1 MEYLKGI
8 CEWFVQCFNAV
19 PENLVTGIYTGM
31 VILVFRLI
39 SNKIIEYNQRVRM
52 WCEKIIRIWNS
63 QPEIRET
70 YQIIP
75 SPEYVFPRRRRSNN
89 RRRENDGNEVLVVL
103 LFLGIIGT
111 IWLKENH
118 EKVQLIFYSSSIIYM
133 GLSVFFVTLSAF
145 KNKIQSSTLK
155 FSLFSTIVSMYI
167 IYSAN
172 ILPMLILQI
181 PNDFNL
187 INLITK
193 PNDYWPSF
201 YVFMGLVIA
210 VLEIIVIALMLI
222 RTIAVKIDTIMK
234 IKLIQRIIFST
245 KWLERVKVMITL
257 LVILTIASYLLTSGI
272 FIELV
277 LKL

>member
-8 CEWFVQCFNAV
+8 CEWFVQCFKAV

-31 VILVFRLI
+31 VFLVFRLI
-39 SNKIIEYNQRVRM
+39 INKIIEYNQRARM

-75 SPEYVFPRRRRSNN
+75 SPEYIFPRRRRSNSG
-89 RRRENDGNEVLVVL
+89 RRENDSNEVLVIL
-103 LFLGIIGT
+103 LLGIIGT
-111 IWLKENH
+111 IWLKDNH
-118 EKVQLIFYSSSIIYM
+118 EKVQLIFYLSSIIYI
-133 GLSVFFVTLSAF
+133 GLSIFFVTLSAF

-187 INLITK
+187 INLIMK
-193 PNDYWPSF
+193 PNEYWPSF

-210 VLEIIVIALMLI
+210 VIEIIVIALMLI

-234 IKLIQRIIFST
+234 IKLVQRIIFST

-277 LKL
+277 LNL